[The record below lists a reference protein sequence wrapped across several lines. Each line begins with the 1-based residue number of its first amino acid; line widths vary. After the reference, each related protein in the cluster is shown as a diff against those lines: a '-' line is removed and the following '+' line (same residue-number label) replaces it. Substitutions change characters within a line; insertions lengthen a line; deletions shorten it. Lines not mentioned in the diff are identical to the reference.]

1 MLVVLPFCAADRA
14 ATLNLA
20 AWIGELG
27 GCHNHDM
34 LLIHGHDTTP
44 DGVKEAFEKVFRSV
58 KVTSPVDDVR
68 GWPQGPNSMFS
79 AAVWYVFQFLKVP
92 FLWME
97 PDAIP
102 LVRDWIDRIEA
113 EYKEKGKAFMGWR
126 VDEPYVCVHMSGVAV
141 YPAYA
146 LNFFSER
153 LLSLENE
160 AFDTFLKDNIMRDV
174 HWTRLIHH
182 KFWMSEG
189 VQPTFPTKESTSFV
203 NDDAVIFH
211 RNKDHTLIDR
221 LRGTPCVVHGAQ
233 REVATGSLDS
243 PHETHGTPIYT
254 YFEEVTG
261 INSDDSRKL
270 IELWKTEWSKAGYR
284 PIVLGRGDAEKHPQ
298 YKKLLKVF
306 ESFPSINPKGYDL
319 ACWLRWLAVSAAGG
333 GWMSDYDCYPL
344 EARFGDQCADFEFF
358 SGNDRD
364 PFIPCIVRGS
374 AEAYD
379 GVLQMF
385 ANHKHDGKHTSD
397 MLVFTNSKTY
407 PANVSFHAHRTVR
420 EYGESGWK
428 NGPAVHFSNHSMSPH
443 GFSPRWKYIPQ
454 LLNEAR
460 RGSASSL
467 EPAYFPKNSG
477 VVIKPTEPLTVAE
490 AIAALV
496 EHAKK
501 DSLAKGRIVKAL
513 RKAELIK

>member
-97 PDAIP
+97 PDAVP
-102 LVRDWIDRIEA
+102 LVRDWVDRIEA

-146 LNFFSER
+146 LNFFSTKM
-153 LLSLENE
+153 LSLENE
-160 AFDTFLKDNIMRDV
+160 AFDTFLKDDIMRDV
-174 HWTRLIHH
+174 HWTRLIQH

-189 VQPTFPTKESTSFV
+189 VQPTFPTKESTEFV
-203 NDDAVIFH
+203 NSDAVIFH

-221 LRGTPCVVHGAQ
+221 LRGVPCVVHGAQ
-233 REVATGSLDS
+233 GEPATGSLDS

-254 YFEEVTG
+254 YFEEVPG
-261 INSDDSRKL
+261 ISSDDARKL
-270 IELWKTEWSKAGYR
+270 IELWKTEWSKAGYN
-284 PIVLGRGDAEKHPQ
+284 PIVLGRGDAMKHPQ
-298 YKKLLKVF
+298 YQKLLDVF

-333 GWMSDYDCYPL
+333 GIMADYDCFPL
-344 EARFGDQCADFEFF
+344 SCKFVNATNGGALFY
-358 SGNDRD
+358 SGNERD
-364 PFIPCIVRGS
+364 SHIPCIVTGTMQDF
-374 AEAYD
+374 ENVIN
-379 GVLQMF
+379 VL
-385 ANHKHDGKHTSD
+385 ASHKHDGKHTSD
-397 MLVFTNSKTY
+397 MFALRDSLFEN
-407 PANVSFHAHRTVR
+407 AGTVK
-420 EYGESGWK
+420 EYAEPGWMA
-428 NGPAVHFSNHSMSPH
+428 GPAVHFSNHSMSPH

-454 LLNEAR
+454 LLEESRCGAQV
-460 RGSASSL
+460 SAGFFS
-467 EPAYFPKNSG
+467 KNAG
-477 VVIKPTEPLTVAE
+477 GVIKPTEPPTVAE

-501 DSLAKGRIVKAL
+501 DGFAKGRIVKAL
-513 RKAELIK
+513 RRAEIIK